1 MELLPAYGPPS
12 RISGIARL
20 SAALLGIVLLSQPNL
35 ADAADGKGGDTTTIA
50 VVRGPTSD
58 VREMPEVS
66 SGGGVVLRGNRPVNP
81 SQPARDQGGEATNV
95 GFSPRTFLG
104 SGWDTGYDFN
114 GLNYVPT
121 PR

>member
-20 SAALLGIVLLSQPNL
+20 SAVLLAIALLSQPNV
-35 ADAADGKGGDTTTIA
+35 ADAADNKGGDTAIA

-58 VREMPEVS
+58 VREMPEVAP
-66 SGGGVVLRGNRPVNP
+66 GGGVVLRGTRPVNP
-81 SQPARDQGGEATNV
+81 SQQPARDRGGQATNV

-104 SGWDTGYDFN
+104 SGWDIRYDFD
-114 GLNYVPT
+114 LNYVPT